1 MKIWQI
7 EENWSCLDRTLW
19 RRLDIKLWTRV
30 MTVRIEKRDNVTI
43 EKRDS
48 GKHSKGT
55 SCNTG
60 YKTWRKKRKQRCL
73 NC

>member
-1 MKIWQI
+1 
-7 EENWSCLDRTLW
+7 
-19 RRLDIKLWTRV
+19 

-60 YKTWRKKRKQRCL
+60 YKT
-73 NC
+73 